1 MPRVSMNKKSIK
13 KNYIYNLTYQLL
25 TLFAPLVTTPYISR
39 VLGANGVGLNSYTYS
54 VVAYFVLVA
63 VLGTTDYGQR
73 EIAYRQDEPEERS
86 RMFWEVFSLRAITS
100 I

>member
-1 MPRVSMNKKSIK
+1 MKKKSIK
-13 KNYIYNLTYQLL
+13 KNYLYNLTYQLL

-39 VLGANGVGLNSYTYS
+39 VLGASGVGLNSYTYS

-73 EIAYRQDEPEERS
+73 EIAYIKYSKKQGQAGFYVVSDQ
-86 RMFWEVFSLRAITS
+86 WKRAG
-100 I
+100 